1 MLHSR
6 YESLKTLSLEQLK
19 EIWERLHAK
28 QYKPRNDVYN
38 ALYERCDRM
47 KDKIALVESN
57 KRMIEMLEKNND
69 K

>member
-28 QYKPRNDVYN
+28 QHKPRKDYYN
-38 ALYERCDRM
+38 AFFWRCDRI

-57 KRMIEMLEKNND
+57 KRMIEMLEKNNAE
-69 K
+69 